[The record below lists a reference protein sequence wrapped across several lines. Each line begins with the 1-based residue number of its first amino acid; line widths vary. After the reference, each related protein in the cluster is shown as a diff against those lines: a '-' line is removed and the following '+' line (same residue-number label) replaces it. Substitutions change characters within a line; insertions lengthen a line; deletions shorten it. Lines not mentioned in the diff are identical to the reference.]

1 MVTIAICNHKGG
13 VGKTTTA
20 HNIGACFPQMAN
32 FHTLLVDLDPQS
44 NLTQAAGIAVED
56 AREHDIYSNL
66 QTNKALNPIAIS
78 KQLSI
83 VPSTLDLSA
92 AELELLGE
100 PGREFMLKNLLKP
113 LERTYKYCVIDC
125 PPSLGLLTINAL
137 VVADYLLIPMQAE
150 QFAVHGLAKVVEI
163 SNKVR
168 ERLNTGLGKP
178 MILFTQFDKRK
189 VLHRDI
195 AGALRSNVKTATI
208 LDSTIRNNIALAEAA
223 ALGQSIFDYEPNS
236 KGAEDYKQ
244 LNQEVIQMITRK

>member
-1 MVTIAICNHKGG
+1 
-13 VGKTTTA
+13 
-20 HNIGACFPQMAN
+20 
-32 FHTLLVDLDPQS
+32 LLVDLDPQS

-56 AREHDIYSNL
+56 AREHDIYSSL
-66 QTNKALNPIAIS
+66 QTNKALNPITIS
-78 KQLSI
+78 NQLSI

-113 LERTYKYCVIDC
+113 LEFDICVIDC

-137 VVADYLLIPMQAE
+137 VAADYLLIPMQAE

-168 ERLNTGLGKP
+168 ERLNTGLEKP

-195 AGALRSNVKTATI
+195 AGTLRSNVKTATI
-208 LDSTIRNNIALAEAA
+208 LNSTIRNNIALAEAA
-223 ALGQSIFDYEPNS
+223 ALGQSIFDYQPNS

-244 LNQEVIQMITRK
+244 LVEEFQKITRK

>member
-1 MVTIAICNHKGG
+1 MITIAICNHKGG

-20 HNIGACFPQMAN
+20 HNIGAFFPQMAN

-56 AREHDIYSNL
+56 AREHDIYSSL
-66 QTNKALNPIAIS
+66 QTNKALNPITIS
-78 KQLSI
+78 NQLSI

-113 LERTYKYCVIDC
+113 LEFDICVIDC

-137 VVADYLLIPMQAE
+137 VAADYLLIPMQAE

-223 ALGQSIFDYEPNS
+223 ALGQSIFDYQPNS

>member
-20 HNIGACFPQMAN
+20 HNIGAFFPQMAN

-56 AREHDIYSNL
+56 AREHDIYSSL
-66 QTNKALNPIAIS
+66 QTNKALNPITIS
-78 KQLSI
+78 NQLSI

-113 LERTYKYCVIDC
+113 LEFDICVIDC

-137 VVADYLLIPMQAE
+137 VAADYLLIPMQAE

-223 ALGQSIFDYEPNS
+223 ALGQSIFDYQPNS

>member
-20 HNIGACFPQMAN
+20 MN
-32 FHTLLVDLDPQS
+32 FAAAIQEPTLVVDLDPQS

-56 AREHDIYSNL
+56 AREHDIYSSL
-66 QTNKALNPIAIS
+66 QTNKALNPITIS
-78 KQLSI
+78 NQLSI

-113 LERTYKYCVIDC
+113 LEFDICVIDC

-137 VVADYLLIPMQAE
+137 VAADYLLIPMQAE

-236 KGAEDYKQ
+236 KGAEDYNQ

>member
-20 HNIGACFPQMAN
+20 MN
-32 FHTLLVDLDPQS
+32 FAAAIQEPTLVVDLDPQS

-113 LERTYKYCVIDC
+113 LEFDICVIDC

-137 VVADYLLIPMQAE
+137 VAADYLLIPMQAE